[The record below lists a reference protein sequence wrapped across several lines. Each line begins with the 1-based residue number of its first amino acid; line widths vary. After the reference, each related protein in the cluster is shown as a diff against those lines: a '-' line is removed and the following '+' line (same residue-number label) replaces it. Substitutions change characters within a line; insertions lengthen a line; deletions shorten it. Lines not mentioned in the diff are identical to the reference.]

1 MNPGWLWVCAFGVIV
16 LLIGVGLRAWNRRI
30 APELP
35 EAHEYLRLWLEEW
48 ILVDDILQA
57 AYSVRTARP
66 EGVKAIRERMGQM
79 SYDEL
84 RMAAAAFLQHRDV
97 RRQVAKYMVWR
108 HALPKAAVMRKLN
121 ELSEPARA

>member
-1 MNPGWLWVCAFGVIV
+1 MMLWLVSL
-16 LLIGVGLRAWNRRI
+16 LLIAGLFALGVRAWNRRI

-57 AYSVRTARP
+57 AYSVQIASP
-66 EGVKAIRERMGQM
+66 EGVKAIRERLGQM

-97 RRQVAKYMVWR
+97 RSQVAKYMVWR